1 MFTLRICFCWSR
13 PSVPL
18 YGRKRAKVQTG
29 AWALKHCCFAEEIE
43 ERRQWL
49 QEEGFPAIRTA
60 QMQKVLALQRLLERD
75 SLGRV
80 IFPEMLFALL
90 LQRKPWLQ
98 TFANGRFRLHGKMPF
113 AILLRSKPWLK
124 TFAIIIPICIA
135 PA

>member
-1 MFTLRICFCWSR
+1 
-13 PSVPL
+13 
-18 YGRKRAKVQTG
+18 
-29 AWALKHCCFAEEIE
+29 
-43 ERRQWL
+43 
-49 QEEGFPAIRTA
+49 
-60 QMQKVLALQRLLERD
+60 MQKVLALQRLLERD

-80 IFPEMLFALL
+80 IFPEMQFAILL
-90 LQRKPWLQ
+90 RCKPWLK